1 MFPKSIYKNN
11 STVSTSY
18 NNFVANVND
27 NENENENDVINDDE
41 FVNVHV
47 DEASQRCDYED
58 IKISCDKYYY
68 PALDELN
75 KNVEDLADTGFLF
88 LCEYSINTDG
98 VTPFLQFHLSKTL
111 NKELSFICL
120 PYTNKECNSL
130 TSLSNFKGFLK
141 EKSNVYMFFEMDNKT
156 ASNKKRVSVLS
167 EEIINKEHV
176 FGFKISE
183 IVNIFFVNKHNIFLF
198 LTDER
203 GKLYELPCSAYCG
216 DEKDGAEFAAYFGVS
231 PSKRLALVGS
241 YYYFTN
247 YENALKNSTQ
257 HPSKKAIYK
266 YSKKI
271 SDVNGV
277 YYERGRV
284 LRFALFL
291 GNTRVVMN
299 HPNDP
304 HDESEIKQKLLE
316 ETKSTSSGEYN
327 KLKQTMR
334 ISDHDGKWTKEYD
347 SVFINNYLKLD
358 DGTELNEGPYWVVK
372 EYNQQLFL
380 NLE

>member
-1 MFPKSIYKNN
+1 MFPKSFYKTN
-11 STVSTSY
+11 SNKPTYDTFNHY
-18 NNFVANVND
+18 DEHDDAEHDND
-27 NENENENDVINDDE
+27 IINDDE
-41 FVNVHV
+41 FINVFV
-47 DEASQRCDYED
+47 DEVSRTCDYED
-58 IKISCDKYYY
+58 IKLCCNKYYY

-75 KNVEDLADTGFLF
+75 KNVEEITEIGFLF
-88 LCEYSINTDG
+88 ICEYSINTDG
-98 VTPFLQFHLSKTL
+98 ITPFLQFQLSKTL

-120 PYTNKECNSL
+120 PYTNKECKSL
-130 TSLSNFKGFLK
+130 TSLTNFKGYLK
-141 EKSNVYMFFEMDNKT
+141 EKSNVYMFFEMDDKT

-183 IVNIFFVNKHNIFLF
+183 YVYDFFVSKHNIFLF

-203 GKLYELPCSAYCG
+203 GKLYELPCSAYYG
-216 DEKDGAEFAAYFGVS
+216 TEKDDAEFTASFGVS
-231 PSKRLALVGS
+231 PSKRDALVGA

-247 YENALKNSTQ
+247 YENALKNSKQ
-257 HPSKKAIYK
+257 HPSKQAVHK
-266 YSKKI
+266 YSKQI
-271 SDVNGV
+271 SDDNGV
-277 YYERGRV
+277 YSERGRV

-291 GNTRVVMN
+291 GNARVVMN

-304 HDESEIKQKLLE
+304 HDESALKKQLLE
-316 ETKSTSSGEYN
+316 EAQSTSSGEYN